1 MSCLICG
8 SLEHATALCAKKT
21 ISLNLNSWEK
31 PENLAVLVEFRLQ
44 NDLDLGPLYDKYGH
58 ARVLEIAAKLGAL
71 PETPRNVN
79 SEQEKTPEP
88 ATPLA
93 ETARPLKRRG
103 TPCAPPRPPKRER
116 ASPIRRGFRLDTA
129 RRQLSFHN
137 EPEIIDRTLYLELKN
152 KHTILTHEY
161 NRLRE
166 LYRIE
171 TEHVKLLRQELAKY
185 E

>member
-8 SLEHATALCAKKT
+8 SLEHATAMCAKKT

-31 PENLAVLVEFRLQ
+31 EENLAVLVEFRLQ

-58 ARVLEIAAKLGAL
+58 EKVLAIARKLGAI

-79 SEQEKTPEP
+79 TGQEKTPEP
-88 ATPLA
+88 ATPVA
-93 ETARPLKRRG
+93 EPARPLKRRG

-116 ASPIRRGFRLDTA
+116 AGPIRRGFRLDA
-129 RRQLSFHN
+129 RRKITFDD
-137 EPEIIDRTLYLELKN
+137 EPQIIDRTIYLELKN

-166 LYRIE
+166 LYRVE
-171 TEHVKLLRQELAKY
+171 AEHVKLLRQELAKY